1 MTTTSARRAGALRA
15 ALWAGT
21 FAIAAQAWSP
31 TLIGDGFSPTDGP
44 DSAYFRGD
52 VAPPS
57 WQGRPY
63 VIPEDRGLAL
73 PQALQRDTL

>member
-1 MTTTSARRAGALRA
+1 MTTTSTSRTGAVRA

-21 FAIAAQAWSP
+21 LAIAAQAWSL

-63 VIPEDRGLAL
+63 VIPEDGEVL
-73 PQALQRDTL
+73 